1 MRDLSNA
8 PTILLI
14 DDELSMRELLALILQ
29 LRLGAQILQAENGRQ
44 GLQVALEQGPDL
56 VVLDVRMPVMDG
68 WETAACLKADPKTA
82 SIPILVLSTADRR
95 SDMHR
100 ALELG
105 CDKFVVKPCTPAVLV
120 KEVTDLLSCFDR
132 SPVTP
137 ELQMS
142 N

>member
-1 MRDLSNA
+1 MSTA
-8 PTILLI
+8 PKILLI

-44 GLQVALEQGPDL
+44 GVQLAREQGPDL
-56 VVLDVRMPVMDG
+56 VVLDLRMPIMDG
-68 WETAACLKADPKTA
+68 WETAACLKADPATA

-105 CDKFVVKPCTPAVLV
+105 CDKFVVKPCTPTVFV
-120 KEVTDLLSCFDR
+120 KEVTDLLPCLDR
-132 SPVTP
+132 SPATP
-137 ELQMS
+137 ELPAS